1 MKPDVP
7 LYTPSMRPSCD
18 GGVSL
23 GWGAAAAPGSAVDST
38 VADVDPSVDV
48 VADDAAAAVDDE
60 AADEGVA
67 PVDAVDV
74 SSSPHA
80 VTTRHAAATPPTIR
94 NTLFM
99 IPHFV

>member
-1 MKPDVP
+1 
-7 LYTPSMRPSCD
+7 
-18 GGVSL
+18 L

-38 VADVDPSVDV
+38 VADVDPAVDV
-48 VADDAAAAVDDE
+48 VADDAVDDE
-60 AADEGVA
+60 AADDGVA

-99 IPHFV
+99 TPHFV